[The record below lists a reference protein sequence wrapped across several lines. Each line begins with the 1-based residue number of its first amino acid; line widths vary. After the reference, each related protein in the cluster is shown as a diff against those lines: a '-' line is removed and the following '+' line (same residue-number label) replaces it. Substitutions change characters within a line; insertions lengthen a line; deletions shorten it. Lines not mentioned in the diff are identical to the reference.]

1 MISILRLTIC
11 AFIPPEIVG
20 NRTRHR
26 REEKFMVDLKGSSE
40 EKMKTSHYARI
51 FILSLCLLLL
61 GCGSETDN
69 QAAEKTDRPV
79 KIITINDADTLRSH
93 RYPAIIDA
101 SELTELSFQ
110 VGGKIAELPVKKAQ
124 SVSEGDLVSRLDQG
138 DFQSNL
144 ASARAVYQNA
154 ESEFRRAAQ
163 LAERNLIARSALDQK
178 RSQRDVARAEL
189 NSAEKALKDSAL
201 YAPFSGVIA
210 ELPVRRLQTVA
221 AGTKIATIIG
231 TSQMEAVVNLPAS
244 IISQVPTRI
253 DPGALVLLE
262 AMPGREIEA
271 TYQEANLIA
280 DASSQTYSVT
290 FSFMPPEDMVVLPG
304 MNATLMLRSTNS
316 DEAIKKAVMVPL
328 AAVQSDGD
336 EQYVWII
343 DTDTMTVSRRD
354 IEIEPGIGEML
365 LVTNGLSK
373 GEQVIGAGGA
383 YLTDGEQVTP
393 WAE

>member
-1 MISILRLTIC
+1 
-11 AFIPPEIVG
+11 
-20 NRTRHR
+20 
-26 REEKFMVDLKGSSE
+26 MVDLKGSSE